1 MSFCMIMSNQI
12 IVKKVKLGYMDTDT
26 LIAYIKANYIY
37 KNTVED
43 VEIRLNTSNYKS
55 DWP

>member
-1 MSFCMIMSNQI
+1 MIMSNQI
-12 IVKKVKLGYMDTDT
+12 IVKKVKLGYMDTDS

-37 KNTVED
+37 KDTVED
-43 VEIRLNTSNYKS
+43 VEIRLNTSNYNS

>member
-1 MSFCMIMSNQI
+1 MIMSNQI
-12 IVKKVKLGYMDTDT
+12 IVKKVKLGYMDTDS
-26 LIAYIKANYIY
+26 LIAYIKANHIY
-37 KNTVED
+37 KDTVED